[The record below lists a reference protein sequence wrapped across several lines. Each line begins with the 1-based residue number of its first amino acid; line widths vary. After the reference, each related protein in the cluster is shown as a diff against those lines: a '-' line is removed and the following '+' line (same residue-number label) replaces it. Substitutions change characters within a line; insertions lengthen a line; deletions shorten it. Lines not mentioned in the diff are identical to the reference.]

1 MMLHRL
7 LIRLCGNIAGP
18 LGLTVALAVA
28 VNATWLGQAIATGVV
43 LGRIID
49 GATVDEVVAP
59 LIIIAALIG
68 VRALLSFVREVAVQ
82 RTAASVK
89 TRIRRR
95 LLERLDELGPGYV
108 IRSRA
113 GATQALVVDA
123 IENLEAYYGRYLPQL
138 VTTMFTV
145 VAAIAYLAAIDWV
158 VAAVLAVVALAVPT
172 VPRLWDKLFLS
183 AGNSHWR
190 AYEELNA
197 DYVDAM
203 QGMTTLKTYN
213 AAEARLRA
221 LDLKAWEIYLTGR
234 RYNALSMIDGGI
246 TALGQALGAAV
257 AVVVGAARV
266 WSGDLDIAGLFLVLM
281 VSAEAFRPFR
291 ELALYWHAGY
301 LGFSVA
307 GSLEELLEAPAD
319 VTEQPDAVELTL
331 TSTPPDIAF
340 ADVCFTYPSRTTA
353 ALDGV
358 TFTIDAGTTTAIV
371 GRSGS
376 GKTTAVSLLARFFDP
391 TSGTIRIGDTDITTT
406 TLESLRSLIAVV
418 SQDTHLFHGT
428 IEENLRLA
436 RPDATVE
443 QLHDAAAMA
452 NIIDDIAGFPD
463 GYNTLVG
470 ERGLTLSGGQR
481 QRIAIARAILKD
493 APILILD
500 EATSSVDARNEAA
513 IVSAIQRLA
522 EGRTTLV
529 IAHRLSTIRDADQ
542 IVVLADGKVAERG
555 THAELEGR
563 GGAYARLIAAQH
575 VGAGPQVRSQR

>member
-1 MMLHRL
+1 MIHRL
-7 LIRLCGNIAGP
+7 LIRLCGNIVGP
-18 LGLTVALAVA
+18 LALTVALAVA
-28 VNATWLGQAIATGVV
+28 INATWLGQAIATGLV

-49 GATVDEVVAP
+49 GATTDEVVGP
-59 LIIIAALIG
+59 LIVIASLIG
-68 VRALLSFVREVAVQ
+68 VRAALSFAREVAVQ

-95 LLERLDELGPGYV
+95 LLERLDQLGPGYV

-138 VTTMFTV
+138 VTTTFTV
-145 VAAIAYLAAIDWV
+145 LAAIAYLAVVDWV
-158 VAAVLAVVALAVPT
+158 VAVVLAVVALAVPT

-190 AYEELNA
+190 AYEELSA

-246 TALGQALGAAV
+246 TALGQALGAAI

-266 WSGDLDIAGLFLVLM
+266 WSGDLDIGGLFLVLM
-281 VSAEAFRPFR
+281 VSAEAFRPYR

-307 GSLEELLEAPAD
+307 ESLEGLLKAPAD
-319 VTEQPDAVELTL
+319 VTEQPDAVPLTL
-331 TSTPPDIAF
+331 DSTPPDITF
-340 ADVCFTYPSRTTA
+340 AEVSFTYPDRTTA
-353 ALDGV
+353 ALEGV
-358 TFTIDAGTTTAIV
+358 TFAVEAGTTTAIV

-376 GKTTAVSLLARFFDP
+376 GKTTVVSLLARFFDP
-391 TSGTIRIGDTDITTT
+391 MAGTIRIGGSEIAAT

-428 IEENLRLA
+428 IAENLRIA
-436 RPDATVE
+436 RPDATAD
-443 QLHDAAAMA
+443 QLRDAAAMA
-452 NIIDDIAGFPD
+452 NVLDDIAGFPEAFD
-463 GYNTLVG
+463 TLVG

-500 EATSSVDARNEAA
+500 EATSSVDARNETA
-513 IVSAIQRLA
+513 IVSAMTRLA

-542 IVVLADGKVAERG
+542 IIVLADGKVAERG
-555 THAELEGR
+555 THADLER
-563 GGAYARLIAAQH
+563 NGGAYARLIAAQH
-575 VGAGPQVRSQR
+575 LDAEPKAGPPR